1 MEIENTTT
9 TTTPAPAQEAPRP
22 YTSLEQIRDSKDLL
36 VKDIRSNEK
45 QIQQLWGQLF
55 TKPEP
60 LSALTPTKRFSAL
73 MSTGAGILD
82 GVILGWKL
90 YRKFKRKKK

>member
-1 MEIENTTT
+1 MEINNT
-9 TTTPAPAQEAPRP
+9 TTTPAPEVPKK
-22 YTSLEQIRDSKDLL
+22 YTSLEQIRDSKGLLQGDL
-36 VKDIRSNEK
+36 RNSEK

-60 LSALTPTKRFSAL
+60 LSALTPTKRFSSL
-73 MSTGAGILD
+73 LSTGAGILD

-90 YRKFKRKKK
+90 YRKFKRKK

>member
-1 MEIENTTT
+1 MEINNT
-9 TTTPAPAQEAPRP
+9 TTTPAPEVPKK
-22 YTSLEQIRDSKDLL
+22 YTSLEQIRDSKGLLQGDL
-36 VKDIRSNEK
+36 RNSEK

-90 YRKFKRKKK
+90 YRKFKRKK

>member
-1 MEIENTTT
+1 MEINDT
-9 TTTPAPAQEAPRP
+9 TTTPVQEVPKR
-22 YTSLEQIRDSKDLL
+22 YTSLEQIRESKSLLQGDL
-36 VKDIRSNEK
+36 RNSEK

-55 TKPEP
+55 TKSEP
-60 LSALTPTKRFSAL
+60 LTALTPTKRFSAL

-90 YRKFKRKKK
+90 YRKFKRKK

>member
-1 MEIENTTT
+1 MEIENT

-22 YTSLEQIRDSKDLL
+22 YTSLEQIRESKGFLQGDL
-36 VKDIRSNEK
+36 RNSEK